1 MRSMVEG
8 WNPRPCPDASFMNA
22 RRLAMRRLT
31 LPLIAAAG
39 LALSACASLAPYGA
53 QAGPGGQG
61 YAEQR
66 IESNRFRVTYTGVGA
81 PGPVMDMAL
90 LRAAE
95 LTTAE
100 GHDWF
105 EVARRWTDGRPDS
118 AGGMRPSVGVSYGA
132 GRGSGRYGDYSA
144 SGVGVGVGL
153 NFSGPSRTSTT
164 LEVVMGDGPRPD
176 RPDVHD
182 AREVQASLRR

>member
-1 MRSMVEG
+1 MK
-8 WNPRPCPDASFMNA
+8 
-22 RRLAMRRLT
+22 RLT

-53 QAGPGGQG
+53 QMGPGGQG

-66 IESNRFRVTYTGVGA
+66 IESNRYRVTYNGVGA
-81 PGPVMDMAL
+81 PGPVADMAL

-100 GHDWF
+100 GYDWF
-105 EVARRWTDGRPDS
+105 EVTQSWTDGRLDS
-118 AGGMRPSVGVSYGA
+118 AGGFRPSVGVGYGSS
-132 GRGSGRYGDYSA
+132 RSSGRYGNYSS

-153 NFSGPSRTSTT
+153 NFSGPSPTSTS
-164 LEVVMGDGPRPD
+164 LEVLMGSGPRPD
-176 RPDVHD
+176 RSNAYD
-182 AREVQASLRR
+182 ARGVQDSLRARF